1 MKTPIKYS
9 FSALLALFLLASCE
23 TAPENQVT
31 YDFTR
36 NGVSTVSFSG
46 QTARIGMATEL
57 LAAMQ
62 DLDRT
67 SIELAEMYAN
77 QTPTGEDVAPFSDP
91 ALNSS
96 TKSIKSKIAASADF
110 FSSNTVEG
118 AAIKETIQLY
128 IEEQANEVFVA
139 KDEQASARQAGR
151 LTDSE
156 STQLVN
162 AQGLVLDEVVKASI
176 SGALMID
183 QICNNYVSTSVLEAG
198 TNVEENN
205 QGLVEA
211 GKPYTTME
219 HKWDE
224 AYGYLFGATGVG
236 QESEPL
242 LNDDP
247 FLNALLTEINGDTD
261 FNTIADDVFYALA
274 EGRAAI
280 VEQNY
285 DLRNIQATI
294 IKEKLALVIA
304 VNTVKALQ
312 LGKQNLNNN
321 LQATAFAELSK
332 AYGLIQALRFLRQPN
347 SNQSIFSNAEVSD
360 LKEQMISGEGL
371 WDITPAT
378 IDDVSAA
385 ITSKFDFSIA
395 ETIN

>member
-1 MKTPIKYS
+1 MKTPITYS

-31 YDFTR
+31 FDFTR

-118 AAIKETIQLY
+118 AAIKETIQSY

-183 QICNNYVSTSVLEAG
+183 QICNNYVSTSVLDAG

-360 LKEQMISGEGL
+360 LKAQMISGEGL

>member
-118 AAIKETIQLY
+118 AAIKETIQSY

-183 QICNNYVSTSVLEAG
+183 QICNNYVSTSVLDAG

-224 AYGYLFGATGVG
+224 AYGYLFGATGIG

-274 EGRAAI
+274 EGRASI

-285 DLRNIQATI
+285 ELRNIQATI

>member
-96 TKSIKSKIAASADF
+96 TKRIKSKIAASADF
-110 FSSNTVEG
+110 FSSNPVEG
-118 AAIKETIQLY
+118 AAIKETIQSY

-183 QICNNYVSTSVLEAG
+183 QICNNYVSTSVLDAG

>member
-118 AAIKETIQLY
+118 AAIKETIQSY

-183 QICNNYVSTSVLEAG
+183 QICNNYVSTSVLDAG

-274 EGRAAI
+274 EGRSAI
-280 VEQNY
+280 MEQNY
-285 DLRNIQATI
+285 ELRNIQATI
-294 IKEKLALVIA
+294 IKEELALVIA

-321 LQATAFAELSK
+321 LQATAFSELSK

-347 SNQSIFSNAEVSD
+347 STESIFSSTEVSE
-360 LKEQMISGEGL
+360 LQAQMISGEGL

-378 IDDVSAA
+378 IDVVSAA

>member
-118 AAIKETIQLY
+118 AAIKETIQSY

-183 QICNNYVSTSVLEAG
+183 QICNNYVSTSVLDAG

-211 GKPYTTME
+211 GKPFTTME

-294 IKEKLALVIA
+294 IREKLSLVIA

-321 LQATAFAELSK
+321 LQATAFSELSK
-332 AYGLIQALRFLRQPN
+332 SYGLIQALRFLRQPN

-360 LKEQMISGEGL
+360 IKEQMISGEGL

-378 IDDVSAA
+378 IDDVSAV

>member
-1 MKTPIKYS
+1 MCIR
-9 FSALLALFLLASCE
+9 
-23 TAPENQVT
+23 
-31 YDFTR
+31 DR
-36 NGVSTVSFSG
+36 
-46 QTARIGMATEL
+46 
-57 LAAMQ
+57 
-62 DLDRT
+62 DRT

-118 AAIKETIQLY
+118 AAIKETIQSY

-183 QICNNYVSTSVLEAG
+183 QICNNYVSTSVLDAG

-321 LQATAFAELSK
+321 LQATAFSELSK
-332 AYGLIQALRFLRQPN
+332 SYGLIQALRFLRQPN

>member
-77 QTPTGEDVAPFSDP
+77 QTPIGEDVAPFSDP

-118 AAIKETIQLY
+118 AAIKETIQSY

-183 QICNNYVSTSVLEAG
+183 QICNNYVSTSVLDAG

>member
-1 MKTPIKYS
+1 M
-9 FSALLALFLLASCE
+9 
-23 TAPENQVT
+23 
-31 YDFTR
+31 
-36 NGVSTVSFSG
+36 
-46 QTARIGMATEL
+46 
-57 LAAMQ
+57 
-62 DLDRT
+62 
-67 SIELAEMYAN
+67 
-77 QTPTGEDVAPFSDP
+77 
-91 ALNSS
+91 
-96 TKSIKSKIAASADF
+96 
-110 FSSNTVEG
+110 
-118 AAIKETIQLY
+118 
-128 IEEQANEVFVA
+128 
-139 KDEQASARQAGR
+139 
-151 LTDSE
+151 
-156 STQLVN
+156 
-162 AQGLVLDEVVKASI
+162 
-176 SGALMID
+176 
-183 QICNNYVSTSVLEAG
+183 
-198 TNVEENN
+198 
-205 QGLVEA
+205 
-211 GKPYTTME
+211 
-219 HKWDE
+219 
-224 AYGYLFGATGVG
+224 FGATGVG

-294 IKEKLALVIA
+294 IREKLSLVIA

-371 WDITPAT
+371 WDITPTT
-378 IDDVSAA
+378 IDVVSAA

>member
-118 AAIKETIQLY
+118 AAIKETIQSY

-183 QICNNYVSTSVLEAG
+183 QICNNYVSTSVLDAG

-224 AYGYLFGATGVG
+224 AYGYLFGATGIG

>member
-118 AAIKETIQLY
+118 AAIKETIQSY

-183 QICNNYVSTSVLEAG
+183 QICNNYVSTSVLDAG

-224 AYGYLFGATGVG
+224 AYGYLFGATGIG

-294 IKEKLALVIA
+294 IREKLSLVIA

-321 LQATAFAELSK
+321 LQATAFSELSK

-371 WDITPAT
+371 WDITPTT
-378 IDDVSAA
+378 IDVVSAA

>member
-118 AAIKETIQLY
+118 AAIKETIQSY

-183 QICNNYVSTSVLEAG
+183 QICNNYVSTSVLDAG

-378 IDDVSAA
+378 IDDVSAV

>member
-31 YDFTR
+31 FDFTR

-118 AAIKETIQLY
+118 AAIKETIQSY

-183 QICNNYVSTSVLEAG
+183 QICNNYVSTSVLDAG

-224 AYGYLFGATGVG
+224 AYGYLFGATGIG

>member
-118 AAIKETIQLY
+118 AAIKETIQSY

-183 QICNNYVSTSVLEAG
+183 QICNNYVSTSVLDAG

-247 FLNALLTEINGDTD
+247 FLNDLLTEINGDTD

-332 AYGLIQALRFLRQPN
+332 AYGLIQALRFLRLPN
-347 SNQSIFSNAEVSD
+347 STESIFSSTEVS
-360 LKEQMISGEGL
+360 EFQAQMISGEGL